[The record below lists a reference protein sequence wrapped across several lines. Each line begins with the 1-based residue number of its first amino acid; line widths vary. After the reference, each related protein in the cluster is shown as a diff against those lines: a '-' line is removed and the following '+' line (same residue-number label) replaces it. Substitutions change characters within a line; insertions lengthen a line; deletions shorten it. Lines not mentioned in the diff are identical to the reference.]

1 MITVFTPTYNRK
13 KELGTL
19 IESLKKQSNLDFEW
33 VVVDDGSSDGTKEY
47 IEEIKENLPFSVNY
61 RYVENGG
68 KMRAINHGMK
78 MAQGEYFFI
87 VDSDDFLSEN
97 AIETVYK
104 YGKQL
109 PLEMGGM
116 VFRKI
121 NKIDGKVSG
130 KAYPQHSV
138 DSTPIDIVYKLGIIG
153 DKAEVFRTD
162 ILKQYPFQVFEN
174 EKFVPEASVWIK
186 IGQKHKLRYIDEG
199 IYYFEYLPS
208 GYTNSFNRLIKNN
221 PQGFAKYYKEMI
233 GYDIP
238 FKNKLKFLIRLIQ
251 CKLFILLG
259 GKK

>member
-13 KELGTL
+13 KELETL

-78 MAQGEYFFI
+78 MAQGGYFFI

-104 YGKQL
+104 YGNQL

-130 KAYPQHSV
+130 KAYPQHSI

-174 EKFVPEASVWIK
+174 EKFVPEASV
-186 IGQKHKLRYIDEG
+186 
-199 IYYFEYLPS
+199 
-208 GYTNSFNRLIKNN
+208 
-221 PQGFAKYYKEMI
+221 
-233 GYDIP
+233 
-238 FKNKLKFLIRLIQ
+238 
-251 CKLFILLG
+251 
-259 GKK
+259 